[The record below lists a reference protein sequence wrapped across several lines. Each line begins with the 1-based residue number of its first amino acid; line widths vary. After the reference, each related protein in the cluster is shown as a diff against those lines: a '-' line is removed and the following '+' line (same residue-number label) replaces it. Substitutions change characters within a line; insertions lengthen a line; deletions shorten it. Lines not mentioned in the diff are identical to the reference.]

1 MIVRATFVAES
12 GRGASRKYLSV
23 RQAAGLSESTSTSTG
38 AAIVLVTNTSAQP
51 CMLHGFPT
59 VAGAGNG
66 SPDRN
71 RP

>member
-1 MIVRATFVAES
+1 M
-12 GRGASRKYLSV
+12 
-23 RQAAGLSESTSTSTG
+23 RQAAGPYESTSTSTG